1 MGDDETRHGAAGA
14 IDLDLERDEFIEQF
28 DREFG
33 PTTPTPT
40 PTPTPAA
47 FPPLPPD
54 DFHSRIRTE
63 TTESGCGNHES
74 GDRETT
80 VGPRRNSRPVRI
92 GRRIIRRPY
101 GWVKRPWPDQRVI
114 QVATTVACLVVTTYI
129 MMRVVHW
136 DPLRNGPDLIRDD
149 TTPAGGDM
157 GSHVWAPAFLRDH
170 LLPNGQ
176 LSGWSM
182 DWYAGLP
189 VYRFYMVIP
198 ALAIVALDTVMP
210 YGVAFKYVAIS
221 GLVTLPFCC
230 WAFGRLARFRYPLP
244 EAFALAALCIA
255 LNETK
260 GYHLLGG
267 NVLSTMAGEFSFSI
281 AFSFMILGWGLL
293 CRGLDEGKYRSWAAI
308 VLALA
313 GLSHGI
319 VLIYTVLGAVVIV
332 ACRLGADAVLRRR
345 GDPQAGPRLARRIVY
360 AVTVAAL
367 TLLLSAFWVGPF
379 LFNHDYMTDMK
390 YTAQPSGSSYNS
402 FWEMFFDQHIALDV
416 VINTLAV
423 IGLVSVVVRR
433 HVYGIA
439 LGLTGLIAVALV
451 YLTRASLPVIG
462 LLWNPRMLPLVYMSR
477 YLVMMIGAVEV
488 GALAVNFARNRPAR
502 EAVGTKPGAL
512 VLGCTALVVLVT
524 FGWVFQALPFG
535 SHVTKA
541 NTTNYAWGPF
551 HHPDSAGDGWTRSD
565 SWPAYNFKGC
575 EGRSVYPE
583 YYDVVQTMSSIGD
596 ERGCGRALWE
606 NNTDL
611 NKPYGTSMA
620 LMLLPFWTDG
630 CIASMEGLFFE
641 ASGTT
646 PYHFLAGSAM
656 SLKAS
661 NPVRQLRYVRNDAEV
676 GVEYLQALGVR
687 YVMVR
692 TTEAIEEADGQAEL
706 TPIGESGPWRIYQV
720 ADSDIVVP
728 LTTQPVVVNGRG
740 GDQRERFLELGTS
753 WFQNQ
758 ADWAAIPADD
768 GPASWQRIV
777 VEVDRSQERENSVS
791 VVAPVQDIDPVDVPA
806 NQVSNVD
813 IDQQELSF
821 DVSQVGTPVL
831 VRVSYFPNWAVDGAD
846 GPYRIGPNQMVVV
859 PTDTH
864 VRLHYDHSRADLV
877 FYGLTL
883 AGIALAV
890 FLRLRGDVRIPGTA
904 RRTKPP
910 RPLRLEPSCPPDPV
924 I

>member
-1 MGDDETRHGAAGA
+1 
-14 IDLDLERDEFIEQF
+14 
-28 DREFG
+28 
-33 PTTPTPT
+33 
-40 PTPTPAA
+40 
-47 FPPLPPD
+47 
-54 DFHSRIRTE
+54 
-63 TTESGCGNHES
+63 
-74 GDRETT
+74 
-80 VGPRRNSRPVRI
+80 
-92 GRRIIRRPY
+92 
-101 GWVKRPWPDQRVI
+101 
-114 QVATTVACLVVTTYI
+114 
-129 MMRVVHW
+129 
-136 DPLRNGPDLIRDD
+136 
-149 TTPAGGDM
+149 
-157 GSHVWAPAFLRDH
+157 
-170 LLPNGQ
+170 
-176 LSGWSM
+176 
-182 DWYAGLP
+182 
-189 VYRFYMVIP
+189 
-198 ALAIVALDTVMP
+198 
-210 YGVAFKYVAIS
+210 
-221 GLVTLPFCC
+221 
-230 WAFGRLARFRYPLP
+230 
-244 EAFALAALCIA
+244 
-255 LNETK
+255 
-260 GYHLLGG
+260 
-267 NVLSTMAGEFSFSI
+267 
-281 AFSFMILGWGLL
+281 
-293 CRGLDEGKYRSWAAI
+293 
-308 VLALA
+308 
-313 GLSHGI
+313 
-319 VLIYTVLGAVVIV
+319 VVIV
-332 ACRLGADAVLRRR
+332 GCRLAADGWRRFR
-345 GDPQAGPRLARRIVY
+345 GGDPAATTILARRAVY
-360 AVTVAAL
+360 AVSVGAL
-367 TLLLSAFWVGPF
+367 TLLMAAFWVGPF
-379 LFNHDYMTDMK
+379 VFNHDYMTDMK
-390 YTAQPSGSSYNS
+390 YTAQPSGSSYDS
-402 FWEMFFDQHIALDV
+402 FWEMFFDQHIAIDV
-416 VINTLAV
+416 VVNVLAV
-423 IGLVSVVVRR
+423 VGLVACVVRR

-439 LGLTGLIAVALV
+439 LGLTGLIAVAPV
-451 YLTRASLPVIG
+451 YLTRDSLPLIG
-462 LLWNPRMLPLVYMSR
+462 LLWNPRVLPLVYLVR
-477 YLVMMIGAVEV
+477 YLMMMVGAVEV
-488 GALAVNFARNRPAR
+488 GGAVVNFARNRPAR

-565 SWPAYNFKGC
+565 SWPAYNFKGY